1 MGSLV
6 SRRRFLALFV
16 TSLVVACRGTTGGEQ
31 GTTVNVELG
40 EYFVKPDKNR
50 VAPGKVRFVAKN
62 VGTMEHELIVLRTD
76 LAADALPVN
85 TAEDKA
91 EEEQAGQVLGEIE
104 PEDLPPG
111 KSAEMTLDLT
121 AGHYV
126 LLCNI
131 KGHYR
136 LGMHTDFSVQ

>member
-1 MGSLV
+1 MRCSLLR
-6 SRRRFLALFV
+6 SIRSAG
-16 TSLVVACRGTTGGEQ
+16 AC
-31 GTTVNVELG
+31 
-40 EYFVKPDKNR
+40 
-50 VAPGKVRFVAKN
+50 A
-62 VGTMEHELIVLRTD
+62 RTD

-91 EEEQAGQVLGEIE
+91 EEEQAGRVLGEIE

-136 LGMHTDFSVQ
+136 LGMHTDFTVS